1 MAELLSDGLIDTA
14 LAELPDWH
22 RSGDSIVRTIE
33 SPSFPDA
40 ITLVVKVAEMAEA
53 AGHHPD
59 IDIRWR
65 KVTYTLSTHSSGG
78 ITQLDLDLAARIDA
92 AIPR

>member
-22 RSGDSIVRTIE
+22 RSGDAIVRTIE

-40 ITLVVKVAEMAEA
+40 IALVVKVAEMAEA

>member
-22 RSGDSIVRTIE
+22 RSGDSIVRTVE
-33 SPSFPDA
+33 SPSFPEA
-40 ITLVVKVAEMAEA
+40 IALVVKIAEMAEN

-78 ITQLDLDLAARIDA
+78 ITQRDLDLAAQIDG
-92 AIPR
+92 AIPH

>member
-22 RSGDSIVRTIE
+22 RSGDSIVRTVE
-33 SPSFPDA
+33 SPSFPEA
-40 ITLVVKVAEMAEA
+40 IALVVKVAEMAES

-59 IDIRWR
+59 IDVRWR

-78 ITQLDLDLAARIDA
+78 ITQRDLDLAAQIDA
-92 AIPR
+92 AIPH